1 MILFDGKTLSEKIL
15 SDLRIKISKINKPI
29 NLDIIL
35 VGDNPSSLKY
45 VALKQAKAGSI
56 GIGGQLHHLP
66 ADTPITDIATLI
78 QKLNHD
84 DSVTAFFLQLPLPQ
98 TKDPSFLLNQI
109 SPFKDADGLNST
121 SGIIPAVDKGI
132 TKLLEEYR
140 ISLAGKS
147 VVIINDSLLIGQP
160 LKKELEKQG
169 AIVTLCNDQTQN
181 LIHSTQ
187 NTDVLISATGVK
199 NLITGPMVKEG
210 IVAIDVGG
218 GDIDFNGVSPKASYI
233 TPTFG
238 GVGPMTIISLL
249 ENTYNLASNSLH

>member
-1 MILFDGKTLSEKIL
+1 MILLDGKTLSEKIL

-56 GIGGQLHHLP
+56 GIGGPLHYLP

-109 SPFKDADGLNST
+109 SPFKDADGLNPT

-132 TKLLEEYR
+132 IRLIEEYN
-140 ISLAGKS
+140 IPLSGKNIF
-147 VVIINDSLLIGQP
+147 IINDSLLIGQP
-160 LKKELEKQG
+160 LKIELEKLD
-169 AIVTLCNDQTQN
+169 AKVTLCNEFTPN
-181 LIHSTQ
+181 LESVTLTSDI
-187 NTDVLISATGVK
+187 LISATGVK

-210 IVAIDVGG
+210 IVAVDVGG

-249 ENTYNLASNSLH
+249 ENTFNLAIQS

>member
-1 MILFDGKTLSEKIL
+1 M
-15 SDLRIKISKINKPI
+15 
-29 NLDIIL
+29 
-35 VGDNPSSLKY
+35 
-45 VALKQAKAGSI
+45 
-56 GIGGQLHHLP
+56 
-66 ADTPITDIATLI
+66 I

-109 SPFKDADGLNST
+109 SPFKDADGLNPT

-132 TKLLEEYR
+132 IRLIEEYN
-140 ISLAGKS
+140 IPLSGKNII
-147 VVIINDSLLIGQP
+147 IINDSLLIGQP
-160 LKKELEKQG
+160 LKIELEKLD
-169 AIVTLCNDQTQN
+169 AKVTLCNEFTPN
-181 LIHSTQ
+181 LESVTLTSDI
-187 NTDVLISATGVK
+187 LISATGVK

-210 IVAIDVGG
+210 IVAVDVGG

-249 ENTYNLASNSLH
+249 ENTFNLAIQS